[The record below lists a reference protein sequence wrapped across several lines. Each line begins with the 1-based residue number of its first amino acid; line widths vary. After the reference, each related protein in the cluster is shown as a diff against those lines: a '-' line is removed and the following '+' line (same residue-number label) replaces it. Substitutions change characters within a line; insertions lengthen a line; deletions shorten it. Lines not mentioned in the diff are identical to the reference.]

1 MKKASTLALRIAS
14 RTIGALKKTVASKI
28 LHPLTDKAFMLEGL
42 CSVLFVKLLYKGAHH
57 LTSKFPEHST
67 MEPPTQPVQHK
78 IKEEKV
84 PVDSRDI
91 VDQRP
96 P

>member
-1 MKKASTLALRIAS
+1 MKKASTSTLRIAS

-28 LHPLTDKAFMLEGL
+28 LHPLTDKTFVLEGL
-42 CSVLFVKLLYKGAHH
+42 CSVLFFKLLYKGAHH

-67 MEPPTQPVQHK
+67 MQSPMQLVQHK

-84 PVDSRDI
+84 LVDSIDI
-91 VDQRP
+91 VDQ
-96 P
+96 